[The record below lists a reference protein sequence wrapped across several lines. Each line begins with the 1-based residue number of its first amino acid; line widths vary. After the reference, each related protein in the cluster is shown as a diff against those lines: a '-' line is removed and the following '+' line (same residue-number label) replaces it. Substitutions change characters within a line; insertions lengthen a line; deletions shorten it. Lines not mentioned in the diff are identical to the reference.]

1 MLIKRR
7 LRIKDDFTRWMLFM
21 TLTGE
26 ISIIKMEVKSDPSGL
41 KKDGKIV

>member
-7 LRIKDDFTRWMLFM
+7 LRIKHDFTMWMLFM
-21 TLTGE
+21 TLTGG
-26 ISIIKMEVKSDPSGL
+26 ISIIKMEAKYDPSGL